1 MRLELT
7 TEEADALKEVLDE
20 KLVNLAR
27 EINRTD
33 HLDLKR
39 ELKAKERALDHIVST
54 LSHASP
60 PGGREQTPRS
70 FSG

>member
-1 MRLELT
+1 MRIDLT
-7 TEEADALKEVLDE
+7 SEEAEALKEVLDE

-39 ELKAKERALDHIVST
+39 ALKARERALDHIA
-54 LSHASP
+54 ASLRTS
-60 PGGREQTPRS
+60 GREPDLRPRA
-70 FSG
+70 

>member
-1 MRLELT
+1 MRIELT
-7 TEEADALKEVLDE
+7 FEEAEALKEVLDE

-39 ELKAKERALDHIVST
+39 ALKARERALDHIA
-54 LSHASP
+54 ASLKGP
-60 PGGREQTPRS
+60 GREPDLQPLV
-70 FSG
+70 

>member
-1 MRLELT
+1 MRPLELSS
-7 TEEADALKEVLDE
+7 EEADALKDVLEE

-39 ELKAKERALDHIVST
+39 ALKAKERALDRIMAALTVT
-54 LSHASP
+54 PSP
-60 PGGREQTPRS
+60 S
-70 FSG
+70 VH